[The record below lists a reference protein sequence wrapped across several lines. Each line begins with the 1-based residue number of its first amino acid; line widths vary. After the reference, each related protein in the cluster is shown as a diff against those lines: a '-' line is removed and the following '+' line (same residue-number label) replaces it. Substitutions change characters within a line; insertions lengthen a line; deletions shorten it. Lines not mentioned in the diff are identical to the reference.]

1 MAESVLLVDYENIG
15 KIDLA
20 AIPDGVRVPFF
31 FGASQRTVPTDFLK
45 AALRLGERFVPI
57 DIEGQGKN
65 ALDFHIAFYL
75 GEYLARD
82 PATACVILSK
92 DKGFD
97 PLVRHL
103 ARRGFAVRRA
113 NTMAEALGARIP
125 PAAAPRGPG
134 VVRASAAGAAGAA
147 AGEGAA
153 SGRRTRRGGR
163 RAGAHRES
171 ARREG
176 GSAKEQAL
184 HLLAGTQKA
193 RRPRKR
199 KGLIAVLHSH
209 FAQKVPESELQR
221 LVDELI
227 AEGTLS
233 EANGAIAYHF
243 TDGDAR

>member
-75 GEYLARD
+75 GEYLARAPD
-82 PATACVILSK
+82 TACVILSK

-103 ARRGFAVRRA
+103 TRRGFGVRRA
-113 NTMAEALGARIP
+113 NSMSEALGARSAP
-125 PAAAPRGPG
+125 AAAAPRSPG
-134 VVRASAAGAAGAA
+134 GAR
-147 AGEGAA
+147 
-153 SGRRTRRGGR
+153 SGGR
-163 RAGAHRES
+163 PAGRTGARTG
-171 ARREG
+171 ARRENLPGEG
-176 GSAKEQAL
+176 GSLKDEAL
-184 HLLAGTQKA
+184 RLLAGTQKM

-199 KGLIAVLHSH
+199 KGLITVLHSH
-209 FAQKVPESELQR
+209 FSRKVPESELQR

-227 AEGTLS
+227 AAGHLS

-243 TDGDAR
+243 

>member
-1 MAESVLLVDYENIG
+1 MTESVLLVDYENIG

-31 FGASQRTVPTDFLK
+31 FGASQRSVPTEFLK

-82 PATACVILSK
+82 PHTACVIFSK

-103 ARRGFAVRRA
+103 TRRGFAVRRA
-113 NTMAEALGARIP
+113 NTMAEALGS
-125 PAAAPRGPG
+125 G
-134 VVRASAAGAAGAA
+134 GAAVAA
-147 AGEGAA
+147 VRVPGRGR
-153 SGRRTRRGGR
+153 SGRRRGR
-163 RAGAHRES
+163 GADASRES
-171 ARREG
+171 PPPESPRREG
-176 GSAKEQAL
+176 GSLRDEAL
-184 HLLAGTQKA
+184 HLLSGTQKV

-199 KGLIAVLHSH
+199 RGLIAVLHSH
-209 FAQKVPESELQR
+209 FSKKVPESELQG

-227 AEGTLS
+227 AAGSLS
-233 EANGAIAYHF
+233 EVNGAITYHF
-243 TDGDAR
+243 

>member
-1 MAESVLLVDYENIG
+1 MAENVLLVDYENIG

-31 FGASQRTVPTDFLK
+31 FGASQRTVPTEFLK

-75 GEYLARD
+75 GEYLVRAPD
-82 PATACVILSK
+82 TDCVILSK

-103 ARRGFAVRRA
+103 TRRGFAVRRA
-113 NTMAEALGARIP
+113 NTMLEALGSRAA
-125 PAAAPRGPG
+125 PAAAPRSPGGP
-134 VVRASAAGAAGAA
+134 RP
-147 AGEGAA
+147 
-153 SGRRTRRGGR
+153 GGR
-163 RAGAHRES
+163 AGVRRES
-171 ARREG
+171 PRREG
-176 GSAKEQAL
+176 GSLKDEAL
-184 HLLAGTQKA
+184 QLLAGTQKA

-199 KGLIAVLHSH
+199 KGLIGVLHSH
-209 FAQKVPESELQR
+209 FARKVPETELQR

-227 AEGTLS
+227 AEGSLS
-233 EANGAIAYHF
+233 EANGAITYHF
-243 TDGDAR
+243 

>member
-31 FGASQRTVPTDFLK
+31 FGASQRTVPTEFLK
-45 AALRLGERFVPI
+45 AALKLGERFVPI

-75 GEYLARD
+75 GEYLARAPD
-82 PATACVILSK
+82 TSCVILSK

-103 ARRGFAVRRA
+103 TRRGFAVRRA
-113 NTMAEALGARIP
+113 NSMAEALGSRGPA
-125 PAAAPRGPG
+125 AAAPRSP
-134 VVRASAAGAAGAA
+134 AGARSGAA
-147 AGEGAA
+147 AG
-153 SGRRTRRGGR
+153 GRSAGR
-163 RAGAHRES
+163 SARRES
-171 ARREG
+171 SRREG
-176 GSAKEQAL
+176 GSLRDEAL
-184 HLLAGTQKA
+184 HLLTGTQKM

-209 FAQKVPESELQR
+209 FSQRVPESELQR

-227 AEGTLS
+227 AQGNLS
-233 EANGAIAYHF
+233 EANGAITYHL
-243 TDGDAR
+243 

>member
-20 AIPDGVRVPFF
+20 AIPEGVRVPFF
-31 FGASQRTVPTDFLK
+31 FGASQRTVPTEFLK
-45 AALRLGERFVPI
+45 AALRLGARFVPI

-75 GEYLARD
+75 GEYLAQS
-82 PATACVILSK
+82 PETACVILSK

-113 NTMAEALGARIP
+113 NSMPEALGSGAAPATAPRS
-125 PAAAPRGPG
+125 PAA
-134 VVRASAAGAAGAA
+134 VR
-147 AGEGAA
+147 
-153 SGRRTRRGGR
+153 SGGRRRGGGR
-163 RAGAHRES
+163 TAARRES
-171 ARREG
+171 PRREG
-176 GSAKEQAL
+176 GSLKEEAL
-184 HLLAGTQKA
+184 QLLAGTQKA

-221 LVDELI
+221 LVEELI
-227 AEGTLS
+227 AAGSLS
-233 EANGAIAYHF
+233 EANGAITYHL
-243 TDGDAR
+243 